1 MIWKRIA
8 AWFIDWV
15 LSGIPALIY
24 AFVFREVIKLYG
36 ISVIMVVLFV
46 LFVFSYPIIFV
57 FRDVIFNGQSIA
69 KRFFRLYVIDK
80 STNEIP
86 SNKKLA
92 IRNLF
97 FFIYPIDAI
106 LLIATNQSIGDM
118 VTETTVVCK

>member
-8 AWFIDWV
+8 AWVIDWV